1 VDVDLQG
8 PIHRAAFVQAGSL
21 KGFMSKGLQ
30 LVLLLS
36 QLLTVGCAV
45 LVAFHPNI
53 LYASISLLFTFLGV
67 AVMFVYSGADFLA
80 GAQVI
85 VYVGG
90 VTILVLFAI
99 MLTQWLYQLSLRD
112 VGAKILVPTLIGVA
126 LLIVIWPGLSELGNH
141 VLSSPPEK
149 MAEFAALPKT
159 KLMGQAL
166 LGNYVL
172 AFEAITILLL
182 GALVGAVWIARPK

>member
-1 VDVDLQG
+1 
-8 PIHRAAFVQAGSL
+8 
-21 KGFMSKGLQ
+21 MSKGLQ

-36 QLLTVGCAV
+36 QILTVGSAV

-112 VGAKILVPTLIGVA
+112 VGAKILVPVLIGIA
-126 LLIVIWPGLSELGNH
+126 LFYVLWPGLTELGNH
-141 VLSSPPEK
+141 VLSHPPEK
-149 MAEFAALPKT
+149 LAEFAALPKT
-159 KLMGQAL
+159 QLMGTAL